1 VLYPNNRMN
10 LPGPLAINTARSAK
24 TSRKSYRIEP
34 RRIIAIPAQNEA
46 DRLPQCLHAL
56 ANQKYSPTAEVVL
69 LLNNCTDHSAALVRH
84 LAPDLPYRLHL
95 FETQLP
101 PALANAGCARRLA
114 MNHAAALAGPDGILL
129 TTDADGCVAPNWLSA
144 NLNAIAAGADAVA
157 GRAVID
163 PLEAALIPAHLHEAD
178 ARECAYAALL
188 DTIAGLLDPDPADP
202 LPRHDEH
209 SGASIAVTVAAYV
222 RAGGIPA
229 VPLGE
234 DREFFAALQRI
245 DARIR
250 HDPSVSV
257 TVSGRIEGRAA
268 GGMAATICRRMV
280 APDPTLDGRLESADR
295 FARRLALRHAARD
308 LWSALARGE
317 AEVTL
322 LAELAAGLRLAP
334 ATVTSQLCADHF
346 GSAWAMLEALS
357 PTLVRRPVPV
367 SDLANETA
375 RAEML
380 LAELLAQRSDHSARS
395 SKSIR
400 YSASRLCSLEDI
412 DSAQA
417 AR

>member
-1 VLYPNNRMN
+1 VLYSAYRMN
-10 LPGPLAINTARSAK
+10 LPGPIAINTARSAK
-24 TSRKSYRIEP
+24 TSRKSYQIQR

-46 DRLPQCLHAL
+46 DRLQQCLQAL
-56 ANQKYSPTAEVVL
+56 AIQEHSNTAEVVL

-84 LAPDLPYRLHL
+84 LAPQLPYRLHL

-114 MNHAAALAGPDGILL
+114 MNHAVRLAGPDGILL

-144 NLNAIAAGADAVA
+144 NLKAIAAGADAVA

-163 PLEAALIPAHLHEAD
+163 PHEAALIPAHLHEAD

-209 SGASIAVTVAAYV
+209 SGASIAVTGAAYV

-234 DREFFAALQRI
+234 DREFFTALQRI

-257 TVSGRIEGRAA
+257 IVSGRTEGRAS
-268 GGMAATICRRMV
+268 GGMAATIRRRMI

-295 FARRLALRHAARD
+295 FARRLTLRHAART
-308 LWSALARGE
+308 LWSALAVGQD
-317 AEVTL
+317 EVSL
-322 LAELAAGLRLAP
+322 IAELANGLRLAP
-334 ATVTSQLCADHF
+334 ATVTSQLCAEHF
-346 GSAWAMLEALS
+346 GGAWAMLEALS
-357 PTLVRRPVPV
+357 PALVRRPVPV

-380 LAELLAQRSDHSARS
+380 LAELLAQSSDHSARS
-395 SKSIR
+395 SRSIR
-400 YSASRLCSLEDI
+400 YSASRLCSLSAI